1 MTTPTT
7 RYALHVPLADNAG
20 APING
25 VHALVRDTLAAHFPG
40 FTELDGA
47 GAWLAGPHVAHEPIR
62 VYLVDTSDAAAPDLL
77 RALARRVKTQA
88 AQDAVYVTA
97 QPILTELI

>member
-1 MTTPTT
+1 MTTSTT
-7 RYALHVPLADNAG
+7 RYALHVPMTDNAG

-25 VHALVRDTLAAHFPG
+25 VHALVRDTLAERFPG
-40 FTELDGA
+40 FTELDGS
-47 GAWLAGPHVAHEPIR
+47 GAWLAGPHVVHEPIR
-62 VYLVDTSDAAAPDLL
+62 VYVVDSSDPVAPDLF
-77 RALARRVKTQA
+77 RALARRVKTLA